1 LNLTNDAAMAQY
13 GKKVGILLQRLEK
26 DRAMQLYTG
35 SLQGDLENLR
45 TAIYRARLVKGTVS
59 VDIELI
65 SRIELALVEY
75 IEEDQNENTPQFL

>member
-1 LNLTNDAAMAQY
+1 MAQY

-75 IEEDQNENTPQFL
+75 IEEDQN